1 MPATPI
7 KRDSYHHGDLR
18 AALLEAGEAVLSETG
33 VAGFSLRQ
41 VARKVGVSH
50 SAPAHHFGD
59 ANGLLIALAT
69 DGFRRFLTAMQ
80 RRRDQAPEEIRER
93 IFASALGYLDFAQS
107 SPALFRLMF
116 NGDVCG
122 PANQTLEQ
130 ASHASFMHL
139 ADDVSALRQ
148 KSALEDASVM
158 ADVLASWSTVHGY
171 ADLLISG
178 RMDTVQGLTP
188 DEQEAFFRQVFMRV
202 IA

>member
-1 MPATPI
+1 MPA
-7 KRDSYHHGDLR
+7 KRDTYHHGDLR
-18 AALLEAGEAVLSETG
+18 AALLEAGEAVLAETG

-80 RRRDQAPEEIRER
+80 NRRAQAPEDMRER
-93 IFASALGYLDFAQS
+93 IFASGLGYLDFAQS

-116 NGDVCG
+116 NGEVCDL
-122 PANQTLEQ
+122 ANEHLEQ
-130 ASHASFMHL
+130 ASQAAFMHL
-139 ADDVSALRQ
+139 ADDVSALRK
-148 KSALEDASVM
+148 KSALEDTAVM

-178 RMDTVQGLTP
+178 RMETVQGLAP
-188 DEQEAFFRQVFMRV
+188 AEQEAFFRQVFMRV
-202 IA
+202 LA

>member
-1 MPATPI
+1 MRAIPT

-80 RRRDQAPEEIRER
+80 RRREHAPEESRER
-93 IFASALGYLDFAQS
+93 IFASGLGYLDFAQS

-116 NGDVCG
+116 NGEVCD
-122 PANQTLEQ
+122 PTDQALEQ
-130 ASHASFMHL
+130 ASHAAFMHL

-148 KSALEDASVM
+148 KSALEDATVM

-178 RMDTVQGLTP
+178 RMDTVQGLTQA
-188 DEQEAFFRQVFMRV
+188 EQEALFRQVFMRV
-202 IA
+202 VA